1 MAAKVIWLREALADL
16 EDIGSYIERN
26 SSNYA
31 RIVVQ
36 RLYRTAIELP
46 RFREWGAKSRVG
58 RRSLPREDRLQLSPD
73 LYYRVVS
80 PERIE
85 VLAVIHGT
93 RLLPDVIRD
102 RGR

>member
-36 RLYRTAIELP
+36 RLYRTAI
-46 RFREWGAKSRVG
+46 
-58 RRSLPREDRLQLSPD
+58 
-73 LYYRVVS
+73 
-80 PERIE
+80 
-85 VLAVIHGT
+85 VLAVIHGA